1 VYFWLHIQ
9 ALIDILSALVWRA
22 LTVQAT
28 SVAIGSAATHTVG
41 TPLIN
46 LKLFNSVGM

>member
-1 VYFWLHIQ
+1 MYLWLHIQ
-9 ALIDILSALVWRA
+9 SLVDVVTVLVRRA

-28 SVAIGSAATHTVG
+28 SVAIDSAATHTVG

-46 LKLFNSVGM
+46 LKFFYSVGM